1 MASSLIHVAVCNEL
15 NKKLK
20 RDTKKIL
27 IGTVAPDISKLIGE
41 TKKHTH
47 FLISDDENIPDLDKF
62 LSKYKDNLD
71 DDFVLGYYIHLF
83 TDYLWFKYFMS
94 EIYDKDKRLVTK
106 LDGTEV
112 ECYGQMLVLYIYND
126 YTNLNYSLTKEY
138 NLDMNFLYEEIP
150 IFDDIIKEAHMDK
163 LNIVINKFRE
173 IYENSKVHKDMVFN
187 MDNVNKFIDLSI
199 KLISTN
205 LEELK
210 LL

>member
-1 MASSLIHVAVCNEL
+1 MASSLIHVAICNEL

-126 YTNLNYSLTKEY
+126 YTNLNYSLTKKY
-138 NLDMNFLYEEIP
+138 NLDMSFLYEEIP
-150 IFDDIIKEAHMDK
+150 IFDDIIEEAHMDK
-163 LNIVINKFRE
+163 LNIVIDKFRE
-173 IYENSKVHKDMVFN
+173 IYENSKIHKDMIFN

>member
-112 ECYGQMLVLYIYND
+112 ECYGKMLVLYIYND

-138 NLDMNFLYEEIP
+138 NLDVSFLYEEIP

-163 LNIVINKFRE
+163 LNIVIDKFRE
-173 IYENSKVHKDMVFN
+173 IYENSKIHKDMIFN
-187 MDNVNKFIDLSI
+187 MDNVNKFIDLSVE
-199 KLISTN
+199 LITAD
-205 LEELK
+205 LEELG

>member
-1 MASSLIHVAVCNEL
+1 MASSLIHVAVCNKL

-20 RDTKKIL
+20 RDRKKIL

-83 TDYLWFKYFMS
+83 IDYLWFKYFMS

-126 YTNLNYSLTKEY
+126 YTNLNYSLTKKY
-138 NLDMNFLYEEIP
+138 NLDMSFLYEEIP
-150 IFDDIIKEAHMDK
+150 IFDDIIEEAHMDK
-163 LNIVINKFRE
+163 LNIVIDKFRE
-173 IYENSKVHKDMVFN
+173 IYENSKIHKDMIFN